1 MKTQSVKP
9 TDIQKEWVLVDAAKK
24 PLGRVASEVA
34 RLLRGKHKPSFVPHL
49 DCGDHVVIINAKDVV
64 LTGRKWDQ
72 KVYYR
77 HSNYIGGIKATMAKD
92 LVQTHPERLLETA
105 VKGML
110 PRNKLGRKIL
120 KNLKVYAGSE
130 HPHTAQKPVQAPA
143 RLVKEG

>member
-9 TDIQKEWVLVDAAKK
+9 ADIKKNWVVVDAANK
-24 PLGRVASEVA
+24 PLGRVASEIS

-49 DCGDHVVIINAKDVV
+49 DCGDNVVVVNAKDVT

-77 HSNYIGGIKATMAKD
+77 HTNYVGGLKAAGAREV
-92 LVQTHPERLLETA
+92 LANNPERLIESA

-110 PRNKLGRKIL
+110 PHNKLGRKVL
-120 KNLKVYAGSE
+120 KNLKVYPGSE
-130 HPHTAQKPVQAPA
+130 HPHEAQKPVQAPSRIA
-143 RLVKEG
+143 KEG